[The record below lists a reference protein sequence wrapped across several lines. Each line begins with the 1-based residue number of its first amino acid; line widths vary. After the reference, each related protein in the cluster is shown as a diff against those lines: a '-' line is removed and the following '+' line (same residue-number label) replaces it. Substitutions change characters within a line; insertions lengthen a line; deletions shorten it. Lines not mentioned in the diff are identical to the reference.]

1 MAKDDK
7 DGQEQQDDSLI
18 NAFKRISA
26 EGILR
31 DYEKKNRDKI
41 NDSSL
46 IVKDAFDKQWRK
58 VTGNSYYQPVT
69 TVQPP
74 IATLGKN
81 NTERSDPRSRKYMA
95 NVLFG
100 QINWSKVKRKMGKK
114 FKELYILEGEIKG
127 TDTVRPI
134 FQNLDI
140 DRLKTVVGADA
151 DKIILAAKA
160 TDHGEIKG
168 SFNLQVE
175 GYWEVMFS
183 PAKSENEPIDVRLMW
198 EGQCLIIKR
207 MLPVVLPGFYLEV
220 ADNATRDHFIQTPEA
235 GRKKIGV
242 IQEYPY
248 TVLREAGRDEFL
260 TQKAAGDRVM
270 KERIAREDG

>member
-127 TDTVRPI
+127 TDTARPI

-140 DRLKTVVGADA
+140 DRLKTVVGAEA
-151 DKIILAAKA
+151 DKIILEAK
-160 TDHGEIKG
+160 TIDHGEIKG

-183 PAKSENEPIDVRLMW
+183 PAKSENDPIDVRLMW